1 MIALLKVIIALGAAG
16 TVALAIGT
24 ALVPDLAG
32 LHLFPSVS
40 IALVAT
46 LVARVALWLMYRPT
60 APEADAELPT
70 LTVVIP
76 AYNEGPGV
84 IKTIESIFASDY
96 PKDRLRVVAV
106 NDGSK
111 DDTGAALD
119 AAAARVELHGGRLE
133 VVHLPKNRGKRG
145 ALYEAFK
152 RATSDIIAT
161 VDSDS
166 VIEPQTL
173 RALVSPFVKD
183 LDVGGVAGKV
193 LVLNRTR
200 NVLTRMLHVRYLLG
214 FDFVRA
220 YQSQLDTVWCCPGA
234 IQAYR
239 RALVAPHLD
248 AWVDQRFLGSRCTN
262 GDDHAMTNL
271 VLSLG
276 KKTRYQ
282 ATAVCWTIVP
292 HTTMKLCK
300 MYIRWGRSATREGL
314 RALLFVPRRVVRQ
327 GPLKGLLMA
336 WDALAQPLA
345 VAGRLASIPAGTW
358 LLVAHP
364 QWLLRGLLAG
374 TLYSIFYAL
383 VYLRSERSSDVLF
396 GVLYGWYALFVLFWV
411 QPFATITVRRNGWL
425 TRG

>member
-1 MIALLKVIIALGAAG
+1 MTALKVLIALGALAAI
-16 TVALAIGT
+16 ALAV
-24 ALVPDLAG
+24 ASSLVPDLAA
-32 LHLFPSVS
+32 LHVVPSLSAVV
-40 IALVAT
+40 VAT
-46 LVARVALWLMYRPT
+46 LAARVALWLAYRPT
-60 APEADAELPT
+60 PLVDDAELPP

-84 IKTIESIFASDY
+84 VATIESLFAARY
-96 PKDRLRVVAV
+96 PRDRLRVIAV

-111 DDTGAALD
+111 DDTGLALD
-119 AAAARVELHGGRLE
+119 AALARHDLHGGRLE
-133 VVHLPKNRGKRG
+133 VVHLPQNRGKRA
-145 ALYEAFK
+145 ALHEGFR
-152 RATSDIIAT
+152 RASGDILAT

-166 VIEPQTL
+166 VVEPDTL
-173 RALVSPFVKD
+173 RALVAPFVRD
-183 LDVGGVAGKV
+183 ARVGGVAGKV
-193 LVLNRTR
+193 LVLNRGK

-220 YQSQLDTVWCCPGA
+220 YQSALRTVWCCPGA

-248 AWVDQRFLGSRCTN
+248 AWAAQRFLGAACTN

-276 KKTRYQ
+276 ADTRYQ
-282 ATAVCWTIVP
+282 ATARCLTKVP
-292 HTTMKLCK
+292 ETTVRLCK

-314 RALLFVPRRVVRQ
+314 RALAFTPRRAVRL
-327 GPLKGLLMA
+327 GPWRGPLMA
-336 WDALAQPLA
+336 WDALSQPLA
-345 VAGRLASIPAGTW
+345 VAGRLASIPAGSW
-358 LLVAHP
+358 LLLAHP
-364 QWLLRGLLAG
+364 LWLLRALAAG
-374 TLYSIFYAL
+374 TLFSVFYAL

-411 QPFATITVRRNGWL
+411 QPFATLTVRRNGWL